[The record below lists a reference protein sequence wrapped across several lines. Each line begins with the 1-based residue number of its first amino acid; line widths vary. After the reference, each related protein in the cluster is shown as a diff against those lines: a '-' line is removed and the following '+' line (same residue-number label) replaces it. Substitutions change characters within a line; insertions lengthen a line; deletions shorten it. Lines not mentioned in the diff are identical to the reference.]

1 MYVNPFWAGVLATI
15 SAELALM
22 FISSVVIIIRRANK

>member
-1 MYVNPFWAGVLATI
+1 MYVNPFWAGVATTI
-15 SAELALM
+15 AVELALM

>member
-1 MYVNPFWAGVLATI
+1 MYINPFWAGVLATI
-15 SAELALM
+15 TAELAIM

>member
-22 FISSVVIIIRRANK
+22 FISSVIIIIRRAKK